1 MSIRK
6 VQCTNGHFFD
16 GNKYELC
23 PICQEPEKEEVA
35 PKIVELRPKP
45 EKQEKEEV
53 AEKIGMFDF
62 LHRKKKVDEINIPD
76 DKTRGL
82 DDIPQTQG
90 GGVSP
95 VDIEEKVEVEEQGNE
110 EVITEPIKVEIKK
123 ETPPSLS
130 KQVQE
135 KANTIDAKT
144 TGRYTT
150 EETEPVVGW
159 LVVINSTSQG
169 LSFELNDGK
178 NSIGRMRTNKVALE
192 NEPSVSREKHAYII
206 FDAKNNVFYIQSGET
221 DKMTYLNDSPVLMPQ
236 QLNAYDKIQLGECEL
251 IFIPLCGDKFSW
263 DNYIK

>member
-16 GNKYELC
+16 GNKYEVC
-23 PICQEPEKEEVA
+23 PICGAPEKEEVA
-35 PKIVELRPKP
+35 PKVVELRPKP

-53 AEKIGMFDF
+53 AEKVGMFDF
-62 LHRKKKVDEINIPD
+62 LHRKKKMDEINIPD

-82 DDIPQTQG
+82 GDMPKHKEDDHIDSDVIENKEVQMEER
-90 GGVSP
+90 
-95 VDIEEKVEVEEQGNE
+95 DIYSNSSNQKSEE
-110 EVITEPIKVEIKK
+110 I
-123 ETPPSLS
+123 PPSLS

-144 TGRYTT
+144 MGRYTT
-150 EETEPVVGW
+150 EEAEPVVGW
-159 LVVINSTSQG
+159 LVATNSTSQG
-169 LSFELNDGK
+169 LSFEINDGK

-192 NEPSVSREKHAYII
+192 NEPSVSREKHAYVI
-206 FDAKNNVFYIQSGET
+206 FDAKNNVFYIQSGDT

-236 QLNAYDKIQLGECEL
+236 QLNAYDKIQLGDCEL
-251 IFIPLCGDKFSW
+251 IFIPLCGEKFSW

>member
-6 VQCTNGHFFD
+6 IQCTNGHYYD
-16 GNKYELC
+16 GNKYEVC
-23 PICQEPEKEEVA
+23 PICGAPEKEENA

-53 AEKIGMFDF
+53 AEKVGMFDF
-62 LHRKKKVDEINIPD
+62 LHRKKKNDDMNIPD

-82 DDIPQTQG
+82 GDIPKTQG

-95 VDIEEKVEVEEQGNE
+95 VEAEEKTEIEEQINE
-110 EVITEPIKVEIKK
+110 EVIPEPVKALPKK

-130 KQVQE
+130 KQVEE

-159 LVVINSTSQG
+159 LVAITSTSQG

-221 DKMTYLNDSPVLMPQ
+221 DKMTYLNDNPVLMPQ
-236 QLNAYDKIQLGECEL
+236 QLNAYDKIQLGDCEL

>member
-23 PICQEPEKEEVA
+23 PICQAPEKEEVSH
-35 PKIVELRPKP
+35 KVVELRPRP

-53 AEKIGMFDF
+53 AEKVRMFDF

-110 EVITEPIKVEIKK
+110 EVIPEPTKVQTKK

-150 EETEPVVGW
+150 EDAEPVVGW
-159 LVVINSTSQG
+159 LVAINSTSQG

-236 QLNAYDKIQLGECEL
+236 QLNAYDKVQLGDCEL

>member
-1 MSIRK
+1 MSIKK
-6 VQCTNGHFFD
+6 VQCANGHFFD

-23 PICQEPEKEEVA
+23 PICQSPEKEEVA
-35 PKIVELRPKP
+35 PKVVELRPKP
-45 EKQEKEEV
+45 EKQDKQET
-53 AEKIGMFDF
+53 AEKVGMFDF
-62 LHRKKKVDEINIPD
+62 LHRKKKNENINIPD

-82 DDIPQTQG
+82 GDIPKTQG
-90 GGVSP
+90 GDVSSLKAEED
-95 VDIEEKVEVEEQGNE
+95 VDIEETKHKED
-110 EVITEPIKVEIKK
+110 ISKPDKVEIIK
-123 ETPPSLS
+123 ETPPPLS
-130 KQVQE
+130 SQVEE

-159 LVVINSTSQG
+159 LVATSGNSQG
-169 LSFELNDGK
+169 LSFELTDGK

-236 QLNAYDKIQLGECEL
+236 PINAYDKIQLGNCEL

>member
-6 VQCTNGHFFD
+6 FQCVNGHYFD
-16 GNKYELC
+16 GNKYALC
-23 PICQEPEKEEVA
+23 PICNAPGNEEIAQKV
-35 PKIVELRPKP
+35 VELRPRP
-45 EKQEKEEV
+45 EKQTDDNIQK
-53 AEKIGMFDF
+53 AGMFDF
-62 LHRKKKVDEINIPD
+62 LHKKKKNEEINVPI
-76 DKTRGL
+76 DKT
-82 DDIPQTQG
+82 
-90 GGVSP
+90 VSLEEICKSKDSGEVP
-95 VDIEEKVEVEEQGNE
+95 VEEKVIEAAC
-110 EVITEPIKVEIKK
+110 EPIEVVTDVK
-123 ETPPSLS
+123 TPPSLS
-130 KQVQE
+130 KQVEE

-150 EETEPVVGW
+150 EDAEPVVGW
-159 LVVINSTSQG
+159 LVAINSTSQG

-236 QLNAYDKIQLGECEL
+236 QLNAYDKVQLGDCEL

>member
-6 VQCTNGHFFD
+6 IQCTDGHYYD
-16 GNKYELC
+16 GNKYEVC
-23 PICQEPEKEEVA
+23 PICGAPEKEENA

-45 EKQEKEEV
+45 EKQEKKES
-53 AEKIGMFDF
+53 AEKVGMFDF
-62 LHRKKKVDEINIPD
+62 LHRKKKNDDMNIPD

-82 DDIPQTQG
+82 GDITQMQG

-95 VDIEEKVEVEEQGNE
+95 IETEEQTEIEEQVNE
-110 EVITEPIKVEIKK
+110 TVILESVNVTPKG

-130 KQVQE
+130 KQVEE
-135 KANTIDAKT
+135 KVNTIDAKT
-144 TGRYTT
+144 IGRYTT

-159 LVVINSTSQG
+159 VAAINSTSRG
-169 LSFELNDGK
+169 LSFELYDGK

-206 FDAKNNVFYIQSGET
+206 FDAKNCIFYIQSGET

-236 QLNAYDKIQLGECEL
+236 QLNAYDKIQLGDCEL